1 MNKKIKI
8 IIYSLISLVFLA
20 IIWLVI
26 NSFFVNQKI
35 MTPINNANSTE
46 KSEELF
52 VVSGEFVC
60 LPLQD
65 ENQPHNDLCVFGIKS
80 DDDDYYR
87 LQAISD
93 DRNNVINK
101 IRRGQRIEITG
112 MLMDEDSD
120 IYISSGTIKVQGV
133 KYLYT
138 EADKIESSLPDSFKA
153 EYISFQNYSLG
164 IFETSEYPRLESWV
178 ENGEIECDETAP
190 ESSLPFRMAKKEMAG
205 QKYCIGAFS
214 EGAAGSVYTEY
225 AYTTVIG
232 DNVYL
237 VQFIAR
243 YPNCSNYPETE
254 RGMCEQERESFDLDS
269 LVDQEIKKVII
280 NR

>member
-1 MNKKIKI
+1 MKQRIKNLV
-8 IIYSLISLVFLA
+8 YSLVFLVILA
-20 IIWLVI
+20 IILLAVSSLFKSEEI
-26 NSFFVNQKI
+26 EVPVN
-35 MTPINNANSTE
+35 NVNEAE

-52 VVSGEFVC
+52 IVSGEFVC

-93 DRNNVINK
+93 DKNNVINK

-112 MLMDEDSD
+112 MLMDEESD
-120 IYISSGTIKVQGV
+120 IYISSGTIKVRGV

-138 EADKIESSLPDSFKA
+138 EADQIESSLPDSFKA
-153 EYISFQNYSLG
+153 EYVSFQDYGLG
-164 IFETSEYPRLESWV
+164 IFDVSEYPRLESWV
-178 ENGEIECDETAP
+178 ESGEIECDATAP
-190 ESSLPFRMAKKEMAG
+190 ESSLPLRMTKQEIAG

-214 EGAAGSVYTEY
+214 EGAAGSIYTEY
-225 AYTTVIG
+225 IYTTVID

-254 RGMCEQERESFDLDS
+254 RNMCERERESFDLDA
-269 LVDQEIKKVII
+269 LVDQEIKQAVI